1 MKRGIML
8 VIVAGL
14 ALFTLVLTI
23 GLVRTDGSPAMLPQA
38 QAQGAREGRT
48 SSDLTSSRLEARKI
62 DSSTVNFVWPGEVFG
77 GSIHDL
83 CFNVTV
89 ESPGLEYL
97 DRFEVDLPDAWTVN
111 EVYPV
116 AASSDCHTT
125 SISGWEAAN
134 LIYWQTDVE
143 ELPSYC
149 GAWSNGVY
157 DFCTNVTVPSCT
169 GSPWSLPWTI
179 FGDDWE
185 DPPHQVSGLTDPVTC
200 RLELALSPSVLEFEG
215 CHTLTQ
221 TQTFNLHNATA
232 TDGVFDIAYSVPSGN
247 ASLVGPDNIYLGDGF
262 DQDFV
267 IELKPDAC
275 LADGAQVIGRIEA
288 SGSGFSATAT
298 ITQTIRHWPTC
309 PVCQLVLSP
318 SVAEIDGC
326 QQADMP
332 LLLWLRNETGTDG
345 TFDLAYSVFTGNASL
360 VGPDSLYVPDG
371 VQQGFE
377 SHIQP
382 DGCLSDGEQI
392 FATVE
397 ASGAGVTA
405 TTVVTY
411 TIRDWETCP
420 RCPTLICLPIVNRNH
435 E

>member
-1 MKRGIML
+1 ML

-14 ALFTLVLTI
+14 ALFTVLLTI
-23 GLVRTDGSPAMLPQA
+23 GLVRTGGSPAMLPKA

-48 SSDLTSSRLEARKI
+48 SSELTSSRLDAREI
-62 DSSTVNFVWPGEVFG
+62 GSSTVNFVWPGEVFG
-77 GSIHDL
+77 GGIHDL

-111 EVYPV
+111 EVYPM
-116 AASSDCHTT
+116 AASSDCPTS

-149 GAWSNGVY
+149 GAWFNGVY

-179 FGDDWE
+179 FGDGWE
-185 DPPHQVSGLTDPVTC
+185 DPPHQVSGLTDLLTC
-200 RLELALSPSVLEFEG
+200 QQLELVLSPSVLE
-215 CHTLTQ
+215 
-221 TQTFNLHNATA
+221 
-232 TDGVFDIAYSVPSGN
+232 
-247 ASLVGPDNIYLGDGF
+247 
-262 DQDFV
+262 
-267 IELKPDAC
+267 
-275 LADGAQVIGRIEA
+275 
-288 SGSGFSATAT
+288 
-298 ITQTIRHWPTC
+298 
-309 PVCQLVLSP
+309 
-318 SVAEIDGC
+318 IDGC
-326 QQADMP
+326 QEADMP
-332 LLLWLRNETGTDG
+332 FLLWLRNETGTDG
-345 TFDLAYSVFTGNASL
+345 TFDMAYSVSTGNASL

-371 VQQGFE
+371 VEQEFE
-377 SHIQP
+377 CHIQP

-392 FATVE
+392 LATVE

-405 TTVVTY
+405 TAVITY

-420 RCPTLICLPIVNRNH
+420 KCPPLICLPIVNRNH